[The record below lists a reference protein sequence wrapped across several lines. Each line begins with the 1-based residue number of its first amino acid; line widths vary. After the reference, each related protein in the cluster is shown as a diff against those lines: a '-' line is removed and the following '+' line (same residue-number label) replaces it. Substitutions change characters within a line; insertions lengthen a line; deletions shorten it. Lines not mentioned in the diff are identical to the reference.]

1 MELTAQLK
9 NPKGRVVTRLAF
21 ERYPEKSYYI
31 LSHVEHGY
39 HKGNLTGYAWGTRVF
54 RGYTFPG
61 VKRIDAGGKRD
72 WHLIP
77 KEEEEEFCKI
87 DKVYKPNFTPE
98 KIDTRLPPLMEIVL
112 KRNLKQRNVAFE
124 GTPNLEGFYDFKCKD
139 ETKRGLYFNSL
150 KDSESQ
156 SV

>member
-1 MELTAQLK
+1 MYRFIVNLLCYFCLK
-9 NPKGRVVTRLAF
+9 
-21 ERYPEKSYYI
+21 
-31 LSHVEHGY
+31 
-39 HKGNLTGYAWGTRVF
+39 NLTGYAWGTRVF

-61 VKRIDAGGKRD
+61 VRRIDSGGKRD

-98 KIDTRLPPLMEIVL
+98 KIDTQLPPLMEIVL

-124 GTPNLEGFYDFKCKD
+124 GTPNLEGFYDFNSKD
-139 ETKRGLYFNSL
+139 ETKRGLYFNSF
-150 KDSESQ
+150 KDSDSQ